1 MLEDLNTWSNTSDSD
16 REGISSVADRLSKS
30 TGIDI
35 NPIGEQAR
43 MLAEQE
49 RGLTWDTE
57 DDSTSIE
64 TRGQDITAE
73 VREFKEDTKERLNKL
88 ENWIVAIVGVTITT
102 LIATVGGLIFR
113 VLS

>member
-1 MLEDLNTWSNTSDSD
+1 MPKKIEPNKEKELYTQNGNLEAHIIADML
-16 REGISSVADRLSKS
+16 R
-30 TGIDI
+30 
-35 NPIGEQAR
+35 
-43 MLAEQE
+43 
-49 RGLTWDTE
+49 
-57 DDSTSIE
+57 IE
-64 TRGQDITAE
+64 SITAE